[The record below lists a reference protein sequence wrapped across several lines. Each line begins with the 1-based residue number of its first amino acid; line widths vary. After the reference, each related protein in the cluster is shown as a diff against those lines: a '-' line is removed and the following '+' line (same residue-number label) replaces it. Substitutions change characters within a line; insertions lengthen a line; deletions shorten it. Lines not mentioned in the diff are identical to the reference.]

1 MSQKPS
7 DRPSSD
13 GPLASAANAENNT
26 DNAVE
31 GIEEE
36 SRNLWLFQYVPSWL
50 TSFVMHVTIILLLTL
65 VTNLVPTKEPV
76 NLVAGDA
83 GESVETDSDIN
94 MDPLGDFNETLE
106 KQSAIDVS
114 QPSLVPITD
123 APEIGSI
130 SDLNVASD
138 ILNTAEMGMEA
149 SGNAFSAALP
159 SGGNE
164 FSGRSDAGRGAKARN
179 AGANDA
185 TEGAVALGLKWLANH
200 QLPDGSWNF
209 NHQVGPG
216 DRSSPNPGQFD
227 DCPIAATSMCL
238 MAFLGNGQTHREGD
252 YKELVGKGLN
262 YLVKNQ
268 RRVNETCGSLL
279 DSDGRSSMYAH
290 GLATIV
296 LCEAYGMTKDTG
308 LHDPAQAAINYIA
321 FAQDPTGGG
330 WRYRPKETG
339 DLSVAGWQLMAL
351 KSGLMSDLEVS
362 RITTKRS
369 VKFLDA
375 VSHASS
381 SKYGYRAGNQDSSPN
396 MTAVGLLCRMYMG
409 WKHDHPALRKGVE
422 YLAKRG
428 PEIGDSTNMYYN
440 YYAAQVLRQYG
451 GDGWT
456 EWNKLMRD
464 HLVKELSR
472 EGVTKGSWYFKG
484 GADYGPEAGGR
495 IYCTAMAV
503 MTLEVYYRFLPIY
516 RDAAMEEEFP
526 LD

>member
-1 MSQKPS
+1 MSQKPI
-7 DRPSSD
+7 DRPSSE
-13 GPLASAANAENNT
+13 GQPASASKAENNAAK
-26 DNAVE
+26 AVE
-31 GIEEE
+31 GTEEE
-36 SRNLWLFQYVPSWL
+36 SSSLWLFQYVPSWL
-50 TSFVMHVTIILLLTL
+50 TSFVMHVTVIVLLALIPILT
-65 VTNLVPTKEPV
+65 TTKEQV
-76 NLVAGDA
+76 NLVSGEAGPA
-83 GESVETDSDIN
+83 AETDSEIN
-94 MDPLGDFNETLE
+94 KDPLGDFDEMMQ

-114 QPSLVPITD
+114 QPSFDPLTD

-138 ILNTAEMGMEA
+138 ILNTAAMVMEA
-149 SGNAFSAALP
+149 SGTAFSAASP

-164 FSGRSDAGRGAKARN
+164 FSGRIEAGRGAAARN
-179 AGANDA
+179 AGANDPS
-185 TEGAVALGLKWLANH
+185 EGAVALGLKWLANH

-252 YKELVGKGLN
+252 YKELVSKGLN

-279 DSDGRSSMYAH
+279 DRDGRSSMYAH

-321 FAQDPTGGG
+321 FAQDPIGGG
-330 WRYRPKETG
+330 WRYAPKETG
-339 DLSVAGWQLMAL
+339 DLSVSGWQLMAL
-351 KSGLMSDLEVS
+351 KSGLMSELEVS

-381 SKYGYRAGNQDSSPN
+381 SKYGYRAGNQESSPN
-396 MTAVGLLCRMYMG
+396 MTSVGLLCRMYMG
-409 WKHDHPALRKGVE
+409 WKHDHPALRKGIE

-451 GDGWT
+451 GDDWT

-464 HLVKELSR
+464 YLVKTQSR
-472 EGVTKGSWYFKG
+472 EDVTKGSWYFNG

-516 RDAAMEEEFP
+516 RDTAMEEEFP